1 MANPKGNPD
10 NLVTKEK
17 RTPNERRKAASK
29 AGKASGASR
38 RRKKAMKDLVIEML
52 SLDLTEEFEETL
64 KTQAPMVLGKKKLT
78 AEDAMI
84 FGQMVKAMQGDTRAA
99 AFIRDTAGETPVEK
113 VEVSAGVE
121 SAAESIAAAVAKR
134 KAREDG

>member
-1 MANPKGNPD
+1 MANEENLKPFTSKQSREKAVRNGRKG
-10 NLVTKEK
+10 
-17 RTPNERRKAASK
+17 
-29 AGKASGASR
+29 GKASGESK

>member
-1 MANPKGNPD
+1 MANEKNLKAPSTSEARERGRKGGQ
-10 NLVTKEK
+10 
-17 RTPNERRKAASK
+17 ASAK
-29 AGKASGASR
+29 SR
-38 RRKKAMKDLVIEML
+38 RRKKAMKDLVLEML
-52 SLDLTEEFEETL
+52 SLDLTDEFEEKL
-64 KTQAPMVLGKKKLT
+64 KQQAPMVMGKKKLT

-134 KAREDG
+134 RARRDG